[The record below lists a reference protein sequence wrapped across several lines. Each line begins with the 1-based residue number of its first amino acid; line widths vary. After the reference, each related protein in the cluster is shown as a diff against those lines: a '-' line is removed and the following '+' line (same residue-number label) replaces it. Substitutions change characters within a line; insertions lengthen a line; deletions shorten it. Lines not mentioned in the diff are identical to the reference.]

1 MDFNS
6 HFMDSTGMNREYMGQ
21 VTEKDIELVNLLI
34 LHPDLALE
42 KIGAMLGISKQA
54 VAERKSRLEE
64 QGFTK
69 LFYFWNI
76 APRFESTIRLTAPVR
91 NPDAMVGPM
100 LQILDKFNPVVAFFR
115 TNPQG
120 FFDGTFSSLSSTI
133 SEIEAILNI
142 NDEADLVDLRAQLR
156 DIGVSDFSLEPILFS
171 RLLGEK
177 CDITRRTPEDIR
189 AIAEESSRDFSSQP
203 STKAVLYEE
212 AKHATDQF
220 DMVIIR
226 DARLQPNPDS
236 FERRVS
242 NVLIDYHFLSMED
255 FLKIEHDWSKE
266 LQVLYAEGDRLRTE
280 LERKIKSL

>member
-1 MDFNS
+1 
-6 HFMDSTGMNREYMGQ
+6 MNREYMGQ

-142 NDEADLVDLRAQLR
+142 NDEADLVDLGAQLR

-266 LQVLYAEGDRLRTE
+266 LQVLYAEGDRLRAE

>member
-1 MDFNS
+1 
-6 HFMDSTGMNREYMGQ
+6 MGQ
-21 VTEKDIELVNLLI
+21 VTEKEVELVNLLI
-34 LHPDLALE
+34 LHPDLSLE
-42 KIGAMLGISKQA
+42 EIGAMLGISKQA

-76 APRFESTIRLTAPVR
+76 TPRFESTIRLTAPVR
-91 NPDAMVGPM
+91 NPDGIVGPL
-100 LQILDKFNPVVAFFR
+100 LQMLDKFNPVIAFFR
-115 TNPQG
+115 TDPQS
-120 FFDGTFSSLSSTI
+120 FFHGTSPSLSSTI
-133 SEIEAILNI
+133 SEIEAILNV
-142 NDEADLVDLRAQLR
+142 NDEAGLNDLRDQLR
-156 DIGVSDFSLEPILFS
+156 ELGVPDFSLEPILFS

-177 CDITRRTPEDIR
+177 CEIARRPPKEIR
-189 AIAEESSRDFSSQP
+189 VIAEESCRHFSSQP

-212 AKHATDQF
+212 PKHMTDQF

-236 FERRVS
+236 FERRMG

-255 FLKIEHDWSKE
+255 FLKIEHDWSRE
-266 LQVLYAEGDRLRTE
+266 LRVLYAEDDRLRAE

>member
-1 MDFNS
+1 
-6 HFMDSTGMNREYMGQ
+6 MNREYMGQ

-142 NDEADLVDLRAQLR
+142 NDEADLVDLGAELR

>member
-1 MDFNS
+1 
-6 HFMDSTGMNREYMGQ
+6 MNREYMGQ

-142 NDEADLVDLRAQLR
+142 NDEADLVDLGAQLR

>member
-1 MDFNS
+1 
-6 HFMDSTGMNREYMGQ
+6 MNREYMGQ